1 MTLSKAR
8 DCRFDWSRQCVFRH
22 LRDTSGLSSSQIL
35 ATQGVEEVLLPFV
48 DIIFDDTLQER
59 CVSLA
64 TFIERHDQS
73 LRYDARD
80 RLGIIGIDEQ
90 RTFAVDGG
98 AGKTREN
105 EYAGIFWILRGD
117 VFLGD

>member
-1 MTLSKAR
+1 
-8 DCRFDWSRQCVFRH
+8 
-22 LRDTSGLSSSQIL
+22 
-35 ATQGVEEVLLPFV
+35 
-48 DIIFDDTLQER
+48 
-59 CVSLA
+59 
-64 TFIERHDQS
+64 

-98 AGKTREN
+98 AGKTRED
-105 EYAGIFWILRGD
+105 EHAGIFWILRGD